1 MFKSH
6 RPEKNLFSVREN
18 KKENIMVL
26 SVELV
31 LFYLF
36 SSLTAISSLMVIR
49 SENPVHS
56 VLFLILAFFNAAGL
70 LILMEM
76 EFLSLIFIVVYVG
89 AIAILFLFVVMML
102 NVKIS
107 EVEDEVLQ
115 YLPVG
120 GTIGLI
126 FLFLIFFI
134 IEGDFVSFNGQAN
147 SIYLDWFQQVDVVS
161 NIETLGQVLY
171 TEYLVYFLLAG
182 VILLVAMV
190 GAIVLTMSTRTSL
203 RRQLIFQQVSRDF
216 DNSTLLV

>member
-1 MFKSH
+1 
-6 RPEKNLFSVREN
+6 
-18 KKENIMVL
+18 MVTL
-26 SVELV
+26 N
-31 LFYLF
+31 LFYL
-36 SSLTAISSLMVIR
+36 LAGIALISSIMVISAR
-49 SENPVHS
+49 NPVHS

-89 AIAILFLFVVMML
+89 AIAVLFLFVVMML

-147 SIYLDWFQQVDVVS
+147 IIYLDWFQQVDVVS

-182 VILLVAMV
+182 VIFLVAMV

-203 RRQLIFQQVSRDF
+203 RRQLIYQQVSRDF

>member
-1 MFKSH
+1 
-6 RPEKNLFSVREN
+6 
-18 KKENIMVL
+18 
-26 SVELV
+26 
-31 LFYLF
+31 
-36 SSLTAISSLMVIR
+36 MVISAR
-49 SENPVHS
+49 NPVHS

-89 AIAILFLFVVMML
+89 AIAVLFLFVVMML

>member
-1 MFKSH
+1 MVTL
-6 RPEKNLFSVREN
+6 NLFYILSGIALISS
-18 KKENIMVL
+18 IMV
-26 SVELV
+26 
-31 LFYLF
+31 
-36 SSLTAISSLMVIR
+36 ISAR
-49 SENPVHS
+49 NPVHS

-76 EFLSLIFIVVYVG
+76 EFLSLIFIVVYVV
-89 AIAILFLFVVMML
+89 AIAVLFLFVVMML

-171 TEYLVYFLLAG
+171 TDYLVYFLLAG

>member
-1 MFKSH
+1 MVTL
-6 RPEKNLFSVREN
+6 NLFYILSGIALISS
-18 KKENIMVL
+18 IMV
-26 SVELV
+26 
-31 LFYLF
+31 
-36 SSLTAISSLMVIR
+36 ISAR
-49 SENPVHS
+49 NPVHF

-89 AIAILFLFVVMML
+89 AIAVLFLFVVMML

-171 TEYLVYFLLAG
+171 TDYLVYFLLAG

>member
-1 MFKSH
+1 MTL
-6 RPEKNLFSVREN
+6 NLVFLLAGIALISS
-18 KKENIMVL
+18 IMV
-26 SVELV
+26 
-31 LFYLF
+31 
-36 SSLTAISSLMVIR
+36 ISAR
-49 SENPVHS
+49 NPVHS

-89 AIAILFLFVVMML
+89 AIAVLFLFVVMML

>member
-1 MFKSH
+1 VTL
-6 RPEKNLFSVREN
+6 N
-18 KKENIMVL
+18 
-26 SVELV
+26 
-31 LFYLF
+31 LFYL
-36 SSLTAISSLMVIR
+36 LAGIALISSIMVISAR
-49 SENPVHS
+49 NPVHS

-89 AIAILFLFVVMML
+89 AIAVLFLFVVMML

>member
-1 MFKSH
+1 MITL
-6 RPEKNLFSVREN
+6 N
-18 KKENIMVL
+18 
-26 SVELV
+26 
-31 LFYLF
+31 LFYL
-36 SSLTAISSLMVIR
+36 LGGIALISSIMVISAR
-49 SENPVHS
+49 NPVHS
-56 VLFLILAFFNAAGL
+56 VLFLILAFFNSAGL

-89 AIAILFLFVVMML
+89 AIAVLFLFVVMML

-107 EVEDEVLQ
+107 EIEDEVLQ

-120 GTIGLI
+120 GSIGLI

-134 IEGDFVSFNGQAN
+134 IEEDFVSFNGQAEG
-147 SIYLDWFQQVDVVS
+147 IYLDWFQQVDVVS
-161 NIETLGQVLY
+161 NIQTLGQVLY
-171 TEYLVYFLLAG
+171 TEYLVYLLLAG

-203 RRQLIFQQVSRDF
+203 RRQLIYQQVSRDF

>member
-1 MFKSH
+1 MTAQ
-6 RPEKNLFSVREN
+6 L
-18 KKENIMVL
+18 L
-26 SVELV
+26 T
-31 LFYLF
+31 FYLF
-36 SSLTAISSLMVIR
+36 SGVILISSLMVI
-49 SENPVHS
+49 STKNPVHS
-56 VLFLILAFFNAAGL
+56 VLFLILSFLNAAGL
-70 LILMEM
+70 FVILHA
-76 EFLSLIFIVVYVG
+76 EFLAMILIIVYVG
-89 AIAILFLFVVMML
+89 AVAVLFLFVVMML

-171 TEYLVYFLLAG
+171 TDYLVYFLLAG

>member
-1 MFKSH
+1 
-6 RPEKNLFSVREN
+6 
-18 KKENIMVL
+18 
-26 SVELV
+26 
-31 LFYLF
+31 
-36 SSLTAISSLMVIR
+36 
-49 SENPVHS
+49 
-56 VLFLILAFFNAAGL
+56 
-70 LILMEM
+70 MEM

-89 AIAILFLFVVMML
+89 AIAVLFLFVVMML

-171 TEYLVYFLLAG
+171 TDYLVYFLLAG

>member
-1 MFKSH
+1 
-6 RPEKNLFSVREN
+6 
-18 KKENIMVL
+18 MVTIN
-26 SVELV
+26 
-31 LFYLF
+31 LFYL
-36 SSLTAISSLMVIR
+36 LAGIALISSIMVISAR
-49 SENPVHS
+49 NPVHS

-89 AIAILFLFVVMML
+89 AIAVLFLFVVMML

>member
-1 MFKSH
+1 MITL
-6 RPEKNLFSVREN
+6 N
-18 KKENIMVL
+18 
-26 SVELV
+26 
-31 LFYLF
+31 LFYL
-36 SSLTAISSLMVIR
+36 LGGIALISSIMVISAR
-49 SENPVHS
+49 NPVHS
-56 VLFLILAFFNAAGL
+56 VLFLILAFFNSAGL

-89 AIAILFLFVVMML
+89 AIAVLFLFVVMML

-107 EVEDEVLQ
+107 EIEDEVLQ

-120 GTIGLI
+120 IVLDLI

-134 IEGDFVSFNGQAN
+134 IEGDFVSFNGQAEG
-147 SIYLDWFQQVDVVS
+147 IYLDWFQQVDVVS
-161 NIETLGQVLY
+161 NIQTLGQILY
-171 TEYLVYFLLAG
+171 TEYLAYFLLAG

-203 RRQLIFQQVSRDF
+203 RRQLIYQQVSRDF

>member
-1 MFKSH
+1 MVTL
-6 RPEKNLFSVREN
+6 NLFYILSGIALISS
-18 KKENIMVL
+18 IMV
-26 SVELV
+26 
-31 LFYLF
+31 
-36 SSLTAISSLMVIR
+36 ISAR
-49 SENPVHS
+49 NPVHS

-89 AIAILFLFVVMML
+89 AIAVLFLFVVMML

-134 IEGDFVSFNGQAN
+134 IEGDFVSFNGQVN

-171 TEYLVYFLLAG
+171 TDYLVYFLLAG

>member
-1 MFKSH
+1 MGTL
-6 RPEKNLFSVREN
+6 N
-18 KKENIMVL
+18 
-26 SVELV
+26 
-31 LFYLF
+31 LFYL
-36 SSLTAISSLMVIR
+36 LAGIALISSIMVISAR
-49 SENPVHS
+49 NPVHS

-89 AIAILFLFVVMML
+89 AIAVLFLFVVMML

>member
-1 MFKSH
+1 
-6 RPEKNLFSVREN
+6 
-18 KKENIMVL
+18 MVTL
-26 SVELV
+26 N
-31 LFYLF
+31 LFYL
-36 SSLTAISSLMVIR
+36 LAGIALISSIMVISAR
-49 SENPVHS
+49 NPVHS

-89 AIAILFLFVVMML
+89 AIAVLFLFVVMML

-126 FLFLIFFI
+126 FLFLTFFI

>member
-1 MFKSH
+1 
-6 RPEKNLFSVREN
+6 
-18 KKENIMVL
+18 MVTL
-26 SVELV
+26 N
-31 LFYLF
+31 LFYL
-36 SSLTAISSLMVIR
+36 LAGIALISSIMVISAR
-49 SENPVHS
+49 NPVHS

-89 AIAILFLFVVMML
+89 AIAVLFLFVVMML

-147 SIYLDWFQQVDVVS
+147 SIYLDWFNRLMLFQISKHLDK
-161 NIETLGQVLY
+161 
-171 TEYLVYFLLAG
+171 YF
-182 VILLVAMV
+182 IQS
-190 GAIVLTMSTRTSL
+190 I
-203 RRQLIFQQVSRDF
+203 
-216 DNSTLLV
+216 

>member
-1 MFKSH
+1 
-6 RPEKNLFSVREN
+6 
-18 KKENIMVL
+18 
-26 SVELV
+26 
-31 LFYLF
+31 
-36 SSLTAISSLMVIR
+36 
-49 SENPVHS
+49 
-56 VLFLILAFFNAAGL
+56 
-70 LILMEM
+70 
-76 EFLSLIFIVVYVG
+76 
-89 AIAILFLFVVMML
+89 MML

-147 SIYLDWFQQVDVVS
+147 SIYLDWFQQIDVVS

>member
-1 MFKSH
+1 
-6 RPEKNLFSVREN
+6 
-18 KKENIMVL
+18 MVTL
-26 SVELV
+26 N
-31 LFYLF
+31 LFYLL
-36 SSLTAISSLMVIR
+36 SGIALISSIMVISAR
-49 SENPVHS
+49 NPVHS

-89 AIAILFLFVVMML
+89 AIAVLFLFVVMML

-147 SIYLDWFQQVDVVS
+147 NIYLDWFQQVDVVS
-161 NIETLGQVLY
+161 NIETFGQVLY

>member
-1 MFKSH
+1 MVTLNFFYLLAGIALIS
-6 RPEKNLFSVREN
+6 S
-18 KKENIMVL
+18 IMV
-26 SVELV
+26 
-31 LFYLF
+31 
-36 SSLTAISSLMVIR
+36 ISAR
-49 SENPVHS
+49 NPVHS

-89 AIAILFLFVVMML
+89 AIAVLFLFVVMML

>member
-1 MFKSH
+1 MVTL
-6 RPEKNLFSVREN
+6 NLFYILSGITLISS
-18 KKENIMVL
+18 IMV
-26 SVELV
+26 
-31 LFYLF
+31 
-36 SSLTAISSLMVIR
+36 ISAR
-49 SENPVHS
+49 NPVHS
-56 VLFLILAFFNAAGL
+56 VLFLILAFFNASGL

-89 AIAILFLFVVMML
+89 AIAVLFLFVVMML

-171 TEYLVYFLLAG
+171 TDYLVYFLLAG

>member
-1 MFKSH
+1 MVTL
-6 RPEKNLFSVREN
+6 NLFYILSGIALISS
-18 KKENIMVL
+18 IMV
-26 SVELV
+26 
-31 LFYLF
+31 
-36 SSLTAISSLMVIR
+36 ISAR
-49 SENPVHS
+49 NPVHS

-89 AIAILFLFVVMML
+89 AIAVLFLFVVMML

-171 TEYLVYFLLAG
+171 TDYLVYFLLAG
-182 VILLVAMV
+182 VILLIAMV

>member
-1 MFKSH
+1 
-6 RPEKNLFSVREN
+6 
-18 KKENIMVL
+18 MVTL
-26 SVELV
+26 N
-31 LFYLF
+31 LFYL
-36 SSLTAISSLMVIR
+36 LAGIALISSIMVISAR
-49 SENPVHS
+49 NPVHS

-89 AIAILFLFVVMML
+89 AIAVLFLFVVMML

-216 DNSTLLV
+216 DNSTLLA

>member
-1 MFKSH
+1 
-6 RPEKNLFSVREN
+6 
-18 KKENIMVL
+18 MVTL
-26 SVELV
+26 N
-31 LFYLF
+31 LFYL
-36 SSLTAISSLMVIR
+36 LAGIALISSIMVISAR
-49 SENPVHS
+49 NPVHS

-89 AIAILFLFVVMML
+89 AIAVLFLFVVMML

-216 DNSTLLV
+216 DNSTLLDWTQHERDFRCACST

>member
-1 MFKSH
+1 
-6 RPEKNLFSVREN
+6 
-18 KKENIMVL
+18 MVTL
-26 SVELV
+26 N
-31 LFYLF
+31 LFYL
-36 SSLTAISSLMVIR
+36 LAGIALISSIMVISAR
-49 SENPVHS
+49 NPVHS

-89 AIAILFLFVVMML
+89 AIAVLFLFVVMML

-216 DNSTLLV
+216 DNSTLLVYNLKAR